1 MEINISTVSKKIQK
15 QSKIQLQQLIIHL
28 NSELSKYKEK
38 VREYQEDYHYSQ
50 LESLKIENRKLI
62 EEKKQLKI
70 ALDEQKT
77 IEKQLEELQ
86 AERKQWTSEKEQW
99 MNDIHEYQKK
109 ISDQSQKIGQ
119 LIKDRDHYEK
129 LYEMTITKFEQLQ
142 DDYNANM
149 KLVEEASAFKAQHH
163 HLKAE
168 IKQALEKVS
177 KLENENKHLQEMN
190 DQYVQKIKSLT
201 KLTETME
208 KNVDELTSEINT
220 ISTTKNVDL
229 EDRQK
234 EQIWPNQMEELTYF
248 VKEYT
253 GKLSSS
259 ISFIQQLEEQ
269 IQYLKL
275 EIDSLK
281 KELSN

>member
-15 QSKIQLQQLIIHL
+15 LSKMQLQQLIIHL
-28 NSELSKYKEK
+28 NSELSKCKEK

-86 AERKQWTSEKEQW
+86 AERKQWTLEKEQW

-149 KLVEEASAFKAQHH
+149 KLVEEASVFKAQHY

-168 IKQALEKVS
+168 IKQALETVS

-208 KNVDELTSEINT
+208 KNVDKLTSENNT
-220 ISTTKNVDL
+220 ISATKNVDL

-269 IQYLKL
+269 IQSLKF